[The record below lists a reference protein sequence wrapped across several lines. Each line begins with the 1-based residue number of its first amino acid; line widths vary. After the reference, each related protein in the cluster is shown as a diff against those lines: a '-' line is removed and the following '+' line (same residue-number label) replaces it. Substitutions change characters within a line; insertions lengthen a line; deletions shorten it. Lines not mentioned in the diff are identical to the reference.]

1 MTLTLLTDQI
11 RRSESELAELH
22 QQKAELEQE
31 LQAEA
36 VAQAKRAK
44 KAAALAELR
53 KTEADI
59 KAQAKALEAEL
70 ART

>member
-1 MTLTLLTDQI
+1 MG
-11 RRSESELAELH
+11 RPRPAELH